1 MKAFRLCKL
10 HGASPNTRPNT
21 KINGNNLILD
31 NLDLKKVSKQYR
43 AVCTR
48 EKTVTVSFAKLVS

>member
-48 EKTVTVSFAKLVS
+48 EKTV